1 MLLFNKLSCFCLGT
15 SNFQNG
21 SIYILT
27 MPMIWSF
34 NTVSGLVPA
43 EFGYILAVQDSTEM
57 YIMQRSPLQRED
69 SFCVDNASPAGS
81 GTESTYSED

>member
-1 MLLFNKLSCFCLGT
+1 
-15 SNFQNG
+15 
-21 SIYILT
+21 
-27 MPMIWSF
+27 MIWSF

-43 EFGYILAVQDSTEM
+43 EFGYNIILAVQDSTEM
-57 YIMQRSPLQRED
+57 YIMQRSPLQKED